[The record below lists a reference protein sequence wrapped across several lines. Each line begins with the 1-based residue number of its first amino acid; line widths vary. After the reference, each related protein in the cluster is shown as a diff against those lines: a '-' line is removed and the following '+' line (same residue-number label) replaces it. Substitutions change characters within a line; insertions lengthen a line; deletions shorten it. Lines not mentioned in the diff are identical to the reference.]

1 MAELQDRMHLKTTY
15 YNYARHTEAI
25 GEYTAAIN
33 RYDTPLTRVH
43 KCVSTIS
50 FLFPSYEKSETHQFE
65 VPRMLLDDPLE
76 LENYVMKS
84 KDR

>member
-1 MAELQDRMHLKTTY
+1 MLQ
-15 YNYARHTEAI
+15 
-25 GEYTAAIN
+25 
-33 RYDTPLTRVH
+33 RV
-43 KCVSTIS
+43 CVVHYEVRSLAVCAS
-50 FLFPSYEKSETHQFE
+50 SNKSYERSETHRFE

>member
-1 MAELQDRMHLKTTY
+1 MATLQSYMPCQVELWHHEGPCTY
-15 YNYARHTEAI
+15 VLL
-25 GEYTAAIN
+25 
-33 RYDTPLTRVH
+33 LTH
-43 KCVSTIS
+43 
-50 FLFPSYEKSETHQFE
+50 SYEKSETHHFE